1 VLYSNVQGG
10 WPGTGNINAD
20 PLFADPF
27 DGNYHLRPHS
37 PCINAGD
44 NAAVPPSVTT
54 DLDGRPR
61 IIGRAVDMGAYEFN
75 HRPIANAGADR
86 TAYAGLDGKAKVTL
100 DGTGSF
106 DEDGQLLTYKWT
118 WRIGDREFT
127 TSGGD
132 GIINMLDFA
141 LLAKKWLQDEK
152 PFADSEPF
160 ARDGR
165 IGLLDLTLI
174 MEAWLSTPDSPNWN
188 PHLDIA
194 PAGPT
199 PVIVLP
205 AGRYVVKLVVNDG
218 IDDSEPDWV
227 VITVLGPLQ
236 AELVVYPEV
245 VERTNPW
252 PAVIMTMLYLPPE
265 IAEDQVDAD
274 RPLLLYPSHIETLG
288 QYIFQSDRNGT
299 IVTTIFAVFD
309 RDRLLRAVPENG
321 PVRLNVVGRLKT
333 GRFFCGSDTV
343 MIID

>member
-1 VLYSNVQGG
+1 
-10 WPGTGNINAD
+10 
-20 PLFADPF
+20 
-27 DGNYHLRPHS
+27 
-37 PCINAGD
+37 
-44 NAAVPPSVTT
+44 
-54 DLDGRPR
+54 
-61 IIGRAVDMGAYEFN
+61 MGAYEFN
-75 HRPIANAGADR
+75 HRPIANAGADQ
-86 TAYAGLDGKAKVTL
+86 TVYAGLDGKAKVTL

-106 DEDGQLLTYKWT
+106 DEDSQPLSYRWS

>member
-1 VLYSNVQGG
+1 
-10 WPGTGNINAD
+10 
-20 PLFADPF
+20 
-27 DGNYHLRPHS
+27 
-37 PCINAGD
+37 
-44 NAAVPPSVTT
+44 
-54 DLDGRPR
+54 
-61 IIGRAVDMGAYEFN
+61 
-75 HRPIANAGADR
+75 
-86 TAYAGLDGKAKVTL
+86 
-100 DGTGSF
+100 
-106 DEDGQLLTYKWT
+106 
-118 WRIGDREFT
+118 
-127 TSGGD
+127 
-132 GIINMLDFA
+132 
-141 LLAKKWLQDEK
+141 
-152 PFADSEPF
+152 
-160 ARDGR
+160 
-165 IGLLDLTLI
+165 
-174 MEAWLSTPDSPNWN
+174 
-188 PHLDIA
+188 
-194 PAGPT
+194 
-199 PVIVLP
+199 VIVLP